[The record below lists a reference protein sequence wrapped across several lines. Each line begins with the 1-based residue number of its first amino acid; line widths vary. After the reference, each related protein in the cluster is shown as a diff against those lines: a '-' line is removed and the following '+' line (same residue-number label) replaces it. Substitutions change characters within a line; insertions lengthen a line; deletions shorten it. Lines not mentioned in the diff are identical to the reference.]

1 MVHFPL
7 WKKEGKVVT
16 LLTEASI
23 SQVVHDAGQKL
34 AVSTGSL
41 ADALNQRLNQLLTWP
56 FRATKGFARDA
67 EGQKTDIFGTVIY
80 TASQS
85 QPTPEPSNFDADN
98 VACVIDIDE
107 SLDVEKLRAAYER
120 IARAKRLRKTLSP
133 NVPGVPLTTVTLGI
147 IFAREAAVP
156 IESLAEE
163 LGHLNRQHPDREW
176 TDMVVVL
183 SKGIINYAVQFPGE
197 SVNGDFLPPAEGA
210 SALYSPPIYVIIVVR
225 PTGQF
230 TFNKMCSF
238 LMAHLKIFSPG
249 ANLPNWDRILEGTP
263 KEAMTLTGYQYNLS
277 GKLVPVPR
285 QFYNDQYIPLRP
297 FLIEDQ
303 QGNLLSTLQFLPW
316 QDGGVVLLKGKLPL
330 DGLLIFL
337 GKNVLERGGIVNR
350 TDGQISYVLPITQA
364 DFLQMLQSIQRQSNM
379 VVKLD
384 PSKFVL
390 QKMMDEGSS
399 SPFIARLYLG
409 ILRLRD
415 VVFPDYAKRDIFDK
429 PYEPVMEALLN
440 TRSASQEIA
449 QLVADHFSELAKG
462 EIGQLRGHTIYI
474 EKPIDKE
481 LRKEVE
487 TFLNSAVRALK
498 QGMQEVTKALGK
510 DIGFLFK
517 KQNAFEDGI
526 RKLEKDD
533 RHFAAYL
540 RETRKWSERLIN
552 SRNAIEHEGS
562 ILPKVRYTEVSGI
575 IHADEPEI
583 SGQKV
588 SDFVKFIMDRLICF
602 VEEVTAHCLA
612 ARMPAGITVT
622 EIPLFQRES
631 DMPLRF
637 HVTLPNGGMPI
648 WNIAYHQCSFEET

>member
-1 MVHFPL
+1 MVHD
-7 WKKEGKVVT
+7 V
-16 LLTEASI
+16 
-23 SQVVHDAGQKL
+23 GQRL

-41 ADALNQRLNQLLTWP
+41 ADALNQTLNQLLTWP

-85 QPTPEPSNFDADN
+85 QPTSEPSNFDVDN
-98 VACVIDIDE
+98 VACVIDVAE
-107 SLDVEKLRAAYER
+107 SLDVEKFRAAYER
-120 IARAKRLRKTLSP
+120 IACAKRLKKTLSP
-133 NVPGVPLTTVTLGI
+133 NVRDVPLTTVTLGI
-147 IFAREAAVP
+147 IFARVAAVP
-156 IESLAEE
+156 IEFLAEE
-163 LGHLNRQHPDREW
+163 LDRLNRHYPDREW

-197 SVNGDFLPPAEGA
+197 NVMGDFFPPAEGA
-210 SALYSPPIYVIIVVR
+210 SARYSPPIYVIIVVR
-225 PTGQF
+225 PTGRF

-238 LMAHLKIFSPG
+238 LMAHLMIFSPG
-249 ANLPNWDRILEGTP
+249 ANLPNWNRILEGTP

-277 GKLVPVPR
+277 AKLMPVPR
-285 QFYNDQYIPLRP
+285 QFYNDRYIPPRP

-337 GKNVLERGGIVNR
+337 GKNVLERGGIVDR
-350 TDGQISYVLPITQA
+350 ADGQISYVLPITQA
-364 DFLQMLQSIQRQSNM
+364 GFLQMLQSIQRQSNM

-384 PSKFVL
+384 PSKFLV

-415 VVFPDYAKRDIFDK
+415 VVFPDYSKRDIFDK
-429 PYEPVMEALLN
+429 RYEPVMEALLN
-440 TRSASQEIA
+440 TRSASQEIV
-449 QLVADHFSELAKG
+449 QLLADHFSKAAKG
-462 EIGQLRGHTIYI
+462 EVGQLRGHTIYI

-498 QGMQEVTKALGK
+498 QGMQDVTKALGK

-517 KQNAFEDGI
+517 KESAFEDGI
-526 RKLEKDD
+526 KILEKDD
-533 RHFAAYL
+533 VHLAAYL

-552 SRNAIEHEGS
+552 SRNAIEHEGW

-575 IHADEPEI
+575 IRADEPEI

-588 SDFVKFIMDRLICF
+588 ADFVKSIMDRLICF
-602 VEEVTAHCLA
+602 VEEVTANCLA
-612 ARMPAGITVT
+612 ARMLAGITVT
-622 EIPLFQRES
+622 EILLFQRES

-637 HVTLPNGGMPI
+637 QVTLTNGGMPI
-648 WNIAYHQCSFEET
+648 WNIAYHQSSFEET

>member
-23 SQVVHDAGQKL
+23 SKVVHDAGQKL

-41 ADALNQRLNQLLTWP
+41 AGALNQTLNQLLTWP
-56 FRATKGFARDA
+56 FRITKGFARDA

-80 TASQS
+80 TNSQS
-85 QPTPEPSNFDADN
+85 QPTLEPSNFDADN
-98 VACVIDIDE
+98 VACVIDVDE
-107 SLDVEKLRAAYER
+107 SLDIEKLRAAYER
-120 IARAKRLRKTLSP
+120 IACAKRLKKTLSP
-133 NVPGVPLTTVTLGI
+133 NVLGVPLTTVTLGI
-147 IFAREAAVP
+147 IFARDAVVP

-163 LGHLNRQHPDREW
+163 LDCLNRQHPDREW

-197 SVNGDFLPPAEGA
+197 NVIGDFLPPAEGA
-210 SALYSPPIYVIIVVR
+210 SARYSPPIYVIIVVR
-225 PTGQF
+225 PTGRF

-238 LMAHLKIFSPG
+238 LMAHLMIFFPG
-249 ANLPNWDRILEGTP
+249 ANLPNWNRILEGTQ
-263 KEAMTLTGYQYNLS
+263 KEAIAVTGYQYNLS
-277 GKLVPVPR
+277 GKLMPVPR
-285 QFYNDQYIPLRP
+285 QFYNDRYIPPRP

-303 QGNLLSTLQFLPW
+303 QGNLLSTIQFLPW

-337 GKNVLERGGIVNR
+337 GKNVLKQGRIVNR
-350 TDGQISYVLPITQA
+350 TDSQISYVLPITHA

-384 PSKFVL
+384 PSKFVF
-390 QKMMDEGSS
+390 QKIMNEGSR

-449 QLVADHFSELAKG
+449 QLVADHFSKLAKG
-462 EIGQLRGHTIYI
+462 EVGQLRGHTIYI

-510 DIGFLFK
+510 DIGFLFN
-517 KQNAFEDGI
+517 KQSPFEDGI
-526 RKLEKDD
+526 RILEKDD
-533 RHFAAYL
+533 RHLATYL
-540 RETRKWSERLIN
+540 TETRKWSKRLIN
-552 SRNAIEHEGS
+552 SRNAIEHEGW
-562 ILPKVRYTEVSGI
+562 ILPNIKYTEVSGI
-575 IHADEPEI
+575 ICADEPKI

-588 SDFVKFIMDRLICF
+588 SDFVKFIMDRIICF

-622 EIPLFQRES
+622 EIPLCQRES

-637 HVTLPNGGMPI
+637 QVTLNNGGMLI
-648 WNIAYHQCSFEET
+648 WNIAYHKSSFEET

>member
-1 MVHFPL
+1 M
-7 WKKEGKVVT
+7 KKEGKVVT
-16 LLTEASI
+16 LLTEVSI
-23 SQVVHDAGQKL
+23 SQVVYEAGQKL
-34 AVSTGSL
+34 AVSTGRL
-41 ADALNQRLNQLLTWP
+41 ADALNETLNQLLTWP

-67 EGQKTDIFGTVIY
+67 EGQKTDIFSTIIY
-80 TASQS
+80 TISQS

-120 IARAKRLRKTLSP
+120 IACAKRLKKTLSP

-147 IFAREAAVP
+147 IFARDAAVP

-163 LGHLNRQHPDREW
+163 LDRLNRQYPDREW
-176 TDMVVVL
+176 SDMVVVL

-197 SVNGDFLPPAEGA
+197 NVIGDFLPPAEGA
-210 SALYSPPIYVIIVVR
+210 SARYSPPIYVIIVVR
-225 PTGQF
+225 PTGRF

-238 LMAHLKIFSPG
+238 LMAHLMIFSPG
-249 ANLPNWDRILEGTP
+249 ANLPNWNRILENTP

-277 GKLVPVPR
+277 GKLIPVPR
-285 QFYNDQYIPLRP
+285 QFYNDRYIPPRP

-316 QDGGVVLLKGKLPL
+316 QDGGVILLKGKLPL
-330 DGLLIFL
+330 DGLLMFL
-337 GKNVLERGGIVNR
+337 GKTVLERGGIVNR
-350 TDGQISYVLPITQA
+350 ADGQISYVLPITQA
-364 DFLQMLQSIQRQSNM
+364 DFLQMRQSIQRQSNM
-379 VVKLD
+379 VLKLD
-384 PSKFVL
+384 PSKFVV

-399 SPFIARLYLG
+399 SPFIAHLYLG
-409 ILRLRD
+409 ILHLRD
-415 VVFPDYAKRDIFDK
+415 IVFPDYAKRDIFDK
-429 PYEPVMEALLN
+429 LYEPVMEALLN

-449 QLVADHFSELAKG
+449 QLVAEHFSKLAKG
-462 EIGQLRGHTIYI
+462 EVGQLRGHTIYI

-517 KQNAFEDGI
+517 KQSAFEDGI
-526 RKLEKDD
+526 RILEKDD
-533 RHFAAYL
+533 QHLAAYL

-552 SRNAIEHEGS
+552 SRNAIEHEGW
-562 ILPKVRYTEVSGI
+562 ILPIVRYTEVSGI
-575 IHADEPEI
+575 IRADEPEI

-602 VEEVTAHCLA
+602 VEEVTAHYLA

-637 HVTLPNGGMPI
+637 QVTLTNGGMPI
-648 WNIAYHQCSFEET
+648 WNIAYHQSLFEKT